1 MWTLFSQHLIGM
13 TIILS
18 RVFAF
23 EVFSHGFYLDEGL
36 ELGGKLL
43 HAVDSAVETTIN
55 IIKIQ

>member
-1 MWTLFSQHLIGM
+1 M

-18 RVFAF
+18 QVFAF

-55 IIKIQ
+55 IIKVQ